1 MIYFFIKS
9 INNKLMIDKLFA
21 TLGVFGY
28 LLFLLFGVAQ
38 IYVGML
44 GIEYHFSSFW
54 AYSAVII
61 AIFLRILLPVTIGS
75 YFGAVDVLGWDWY
88 FALAF
93 AAPGLLFVI
102 PGVIGSALSSMS
114 QGSR

>member
-1 MIYFFIKS
+1 M
-9 INNKLMIDKLFA
+9 DKLLA
-21 TLGVFGY
+21 TLGVFGA
-28 LLFLLFGVAQ
+28 LLFFAFGIAQ
-38 IYVGML
+38 IAVGML
-44 GIEYHFSSFW
+44 GIEYHFGSFW
-54 AYSAVII
+54 AYTAVFL

-93 AAPGLLFVI
+93 ATPGLLFVI
-102 PGVIGSALSSMS
+102 PGLIAAVLSSMS